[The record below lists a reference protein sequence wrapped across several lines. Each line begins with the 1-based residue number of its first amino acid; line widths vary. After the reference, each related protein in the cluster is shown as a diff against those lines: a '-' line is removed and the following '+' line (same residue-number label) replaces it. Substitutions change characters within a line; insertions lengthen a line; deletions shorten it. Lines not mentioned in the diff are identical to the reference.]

1 MHICNAIV
9 TEVNLSCNEFYI
21 STNIYKFSLFRYISY
36 IDRTFIQTRSQI
48 KQTVCKLNFLPSSSL
63 IFVKTGYWAAIDEP
77 RANEP
82 QVNEPQTRGVVEN
95 AYQRIW
101 KTTSGAFLL
110 IFIANY

>member
-1 MHICNAIV
+1 VIAFLLKLAVVFAAVAYCV
-9 TEVNLSCNEFYI
+9 GLV
-21 STNIYKFSLFRYISY
+21 
-36 IDRTFIQTRSQI
+36 

-95 AYQRIW
+95 VYRDLIMFSKW
-101 KTTSGAFLL
+101 GKVRRTSVEL
-110 IFIANY
+110 